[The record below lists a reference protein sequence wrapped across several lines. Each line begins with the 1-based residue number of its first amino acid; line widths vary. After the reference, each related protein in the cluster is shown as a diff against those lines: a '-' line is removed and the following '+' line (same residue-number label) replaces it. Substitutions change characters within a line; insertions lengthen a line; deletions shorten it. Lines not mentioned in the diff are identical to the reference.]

1 MMYTVKYNGE
11 TAHFFANPFGS
22 DDHFTDLV
30 EKLYILYEI
39 SPSNNGWRRELKENG
54 VTLFDYY
61 GQPVSVWYNGDEL
74 YTLTDLP
81 SYTVVHTLTD
91 GGEAFEA
98 FASLKEAIERYK
110 AIQKKYIHGRL
121 LDNNGKTIAE
131 F

>member
-1 MMYTVKYNGE
+1 MYTVKYNGE

-61 GQPVSVWYNGDEL
+61 GQPVSVWYNDDEV

-81 SYTVVHTLTD
+81 SYTVVYTLTTND
-91 GGEAFEA
+91 GETFEA
-98 FASLKEAIERYK
+98 FASLTEAIERYK